1 MLVIDTREFSHCMML
16 STGRNCAWNLLA
28 SGEGVL
34 QCMDSLPSTIASSL
48 DCKTQ
53 NLNRAGL
60 SPFFPVLLHH
70 HIPEILSAVQSPIQ
84 IHESDYDTNTCGPT
98 QTDEASKLP
107 YTANSQFLYLNFHMA
122 TQSNTRELITQET
135 ASLAAI

>member
-16 STGRNCAWNLLA
+16 STGRNCAWNLLS
-28 SGEGVL
+28 SGEGAL
-34 QCMDSLPSTIASSL
+34 QCIDSLPSTTVSSL

-60 SPFFPVLLHH
+60 SPIFPVLLHQR
-70 HIPEILSAVQSPIQ
+70 IPDILSAVQ
-84 IHESDYDTNTCGPT
+84 IHELDYDTNTCGPT
-98 QTDEASKLP
+98 QTDEASKPP

>member
-16 STGRNCAWNLLA
+16 STGRNCAWNLLS
-28 SGEGVL
+28 SGEGAL
-34 QCMDSLPSTIASSL
+34 QCIDSLPSTTASSL

-60 SPFFPVLLHH
+60 SPIFPVLLHQR
-70 HIPEILSAVQSPIQ
+70 IPDILSAVQ
-84 IHESDYDTNTCGPT
+84 IHELDYDTNTCGPT